1 MSLKL
6 SDSMH
11 SPVEGKDKKQPQKPT
26 VRFKPY
32 TPAPEPEKLK
42 PQKTIKEEKVK
53 GDKPTESANPV
64 TTQPARTAKKS
75 IKQSFV
81 SKSWL
86 PTLMWCLSGAMV
98 LALIGVSLSFA
109 GVFGK
114 NDEPS
119 DVAEE
124 VSIESIGAPL
134 PVYAPFELIPLRR
147 TAKQQTIIPERSST
161 NVTSYPVEALDSVF
175 GVAAKFGLSP
185 YSIIWANDFLESNP
199 QMLSVGMVLNI
210 PPIDGAYYEWQEN
223 DTLDSIAGKY
233 MVEPFVILEWPGN
246 HLDLADPHIEPGQYV
261 FIPGGIGKIES
272 FDSPDP
278 YTPNSAVAKSLMN
291 ACEINPGYSWGT
303 GGFIWP
309 TVNRSVSG
317 FNYDPTTHK
326 GIDIGGLLGD
336 AVWAADSGVVIW
348 AASMSGGYGQVVFI
362 QHDTSYHVYHTVYA
376 HLSSISVKC
385 GQSVYQ
391 GQVIGAVGN
400 SGNSYGAHLHFE
412 LRQDGGFLNPL
423 WYLN

>member
-11 SPVEGKDKKQPQKPT
+11 APVPGKVKKKPQKPA

-32 TPAPEPEKLK
+32 SPAPEPEKLK
-42 PQKTIKEEKVK
+42 PRKGSREEMPAVPEESLAAEPSRSMARIKRQ
-53 GDKPTESANPV
+53 S
-64 TTQPARTAKKS
+64 PASNKWLSTA
-75 IKQSFV
+75 
-81 SKSWL
+81 
-86 PTLMWCLSGAMV
+86 MWCLCGAMV

-109 GVFGK
+109 GVLGK
-114 NDEPS
+114 NDEASAIP
-119 DVAEE
+119 EE
-124 VSIESIGAPL
+124 TSVENTGAAL
-134 PVYAPFELIPLRR
+134 PQYAPFELIPLRR
-147 TAKQQTIIPERSST
+147 TARHQTIIPERSST
-161 NVTSYPVEALDSVF
+161 SMTSYPVEALDSVF
-175 GVAAKFGLSP
+175 GVADKFELSP
-185 YSIIWANDFLESNP
+185 YSIIWSNQFLENNP

-210 PPIDGAYYEWQEN
+210 PPTDGAYYEWQEN
-223 DTLDSIAGKY
+223 DTLESVSGKY
-233 MVEPFVILEWPGN
+233 KVDPAAILEWPGN
-246 HLDLADPHIEPGQYV
+246 HLDLADPQIEPGQYV

-291 ACEINPGYSWGT
+291 ACEIVPGYSWGT
-303 GGFIWP
+303 GNFIWP
-309 TVNRSVSG
+309 TSNRSVSG
-317 FNYDPTTHK
+317 FNYDPVTHK

-362 QHDTSYHVYHTVYA
+362 QHDTSFNVYHTVYA